1 MADEDVLP
9 KAPIAK
15 LLKTIVHN
23 KRVSGEYRDILVS
36 CATEFFQLVSS
47 QALEVSNREKRKKLS
62 EEHVYQAMEELGFG
76 DYVKELKVVDDE
88 SRAQRTE
95 KKREKKSKTSK
106 SPEELKAAQ
115 EALFAKA
122 RLKTGISKSE
132 LVEQDEQDEE
142 EEDID
147 NDESLDDA
155 NDSVQDE

>member
-1 MADEDVLP
+1 M
-9 KAPIAK
+9 
-15 LLKTIVHN
+15 
-23 KRVSGEYRDILVS
+23 
-36 CATEFFQLVSS
+36 
-47 QALEVSNREKRKKLS
+47 SNREKRKKLS

-88 SRAQRTE
+88 SRAQVSFQMRFELMLQRTE

-155 NDSVQDE
+155 NDSIQDD